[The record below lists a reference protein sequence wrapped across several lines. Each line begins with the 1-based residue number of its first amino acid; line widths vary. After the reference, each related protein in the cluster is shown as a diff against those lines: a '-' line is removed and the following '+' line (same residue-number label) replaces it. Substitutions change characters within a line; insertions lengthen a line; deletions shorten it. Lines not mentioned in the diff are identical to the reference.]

1 MRKICILVSTLEIG
15 GAEKQ
20 AIILSNILSKYFDV
34 YLCVIFSEK
43 INDQLSLKI
52 GDKVKVLK
60 LNEKG
65 IIGKFFEFNRLIKGL
80 KIDVIFS
87 YLFAANIFA
96 SLNGRMLNIK
106 KIYTGVR
113 NTNLPLHKHITEKFL
128 NIFFATEII
137 FNSYKSRSQ
146 FYPKLDKGIV
156 IGNCIENI
164 NPPRNNFS
172 SSKSLKI
179 LSISRLTKQKDLK
192 TALKSMKIL
201 KEKKLNFH
209 YTIIGYGEEL
219 SKIKKYV
226 MKLGLLDHVTIES
239 DNLKKLKALETSD
252 LYLCTSIYEGMS
264 NSIIEAMSYSL
275 PIIATNVGDNNV
287 LVEHGKNGYI
297 CGIKESQ
304 NIANTIKKISDN
316 KSLRKKM
323 AFESNKRVRQLCS
336 MEFFEA
342 SYLELLK

>member
-113 NTNLPLHKHITEKFL
+113 NTNLP
-128 NIFFATEII
+128 
-137 FNSYKSRSQ
+137 
-146 FYPKLDKGIV
+146 
-156 IGNCIENI
+156 
-164 NPPRNNFS
+164 
-172 SSKSLKI
+172 
-179 LSISRLTKQKDLK
+179 
-192 TALKSMKIL
+192 
-201 KEKKLNFH
+201 
-209 YTIIGYGEEL
+209 
-219 SKIKKYV
+219 
-226 MKLGLLDHVTIES
+226 
-239 DNLKKLKALETSD
+239 
-252 LYLCTSIYEGMS
+252 
-264 NSIIEAMSYSL
+264 
-275 PIIATNVGDNNV
+275 
-287 LVEHGKNGYI
+287 
-297 CGIKESQ
+297 
-304 NIANTIKKISDN
+304 
-316 KSLRKKM
+316 
-323 AFESNKRVRQLCS
+323 
-336 MEFFEA
+336 
-342 SYLELLK
+342 